1 MLLKKSRYQPARRF
15 EPLANGIVRFNGI
28 RAREIKPATGVIEYQ
43 VKTGDRLDHLAQ
55 HYYNDNRLWWR
66 IVDANPDIIFA
77 SNMLAEVMNGSVI
90 LIPKITE

>member
-1 MLLKKSRYQPARRF
+1 MLLKKSRYQPAHRF
-15 EPLANGIVRFNGI
+15 EPLANGTVVFNGI
-28 RAREIKPATGVIEYQ
+28 RVREIKPATGVIEHQ

-55 HYYNDNRLWWR
+55 QYYNNDRLWWR

-77 SNMLAEVMNGSVI
+77 GNMLSEAMNGSII